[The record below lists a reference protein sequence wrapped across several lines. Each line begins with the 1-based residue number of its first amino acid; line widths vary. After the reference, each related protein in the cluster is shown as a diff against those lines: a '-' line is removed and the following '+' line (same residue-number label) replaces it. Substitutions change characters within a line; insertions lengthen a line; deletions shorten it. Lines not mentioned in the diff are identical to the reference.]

1 MSSGFTVYGMA
12 LIMRSI
18 FTPDSVSVPVNFE
31 FAGCL
36 TIPVMNSSP
45 DQLYEPEPSLG
56 YSRANV
62 APGSAS
68 WGVSDFGEIY
78 NLTML
83 GLGTP
88 TQYWGPLYGWALIDP
103 DLGEVINVGEFID
116 PIDPVVGQLAV
127 VEPASIVV
135 GLYG

>member
-18 FTPDSVSVPVNFE
+18 FTPDSVSTPVNLE

-36 TIPVMNSSP
+36 TIPVMNSSA
-45 DQLYEPEPSLG
+45 DQLHEPEAALG

-62 APGSAS
+62 SVGSMA
-68 WGVSDFGEIY
+68 WDVSDFGEIY

-83 GLGTP
+83 SLGTP

-103 DLGEVINVGEFID
+103 GLGEVINVGEFID
-116 PIDPVVGQLAV
+116 PIDPVVGQQAV
-127 VEPASIVV
+127 VEPAAIVV